1 MRVRAIKDL
10 TQLSDPDFFAAIA
23 EGISL
28 VVKNVARLQA
38 GAAALGESKQMHP
51 ARVLSTVAEEEVAK
65 VLILLDAVRCPR
77 APGER
82 LAGQLARFND
92 HLAKGL
98 YARACGMRPGTLAE
112 LQEYVDNHREEFYL
126 DGPNDVDWIFR
137 NEVLEGREGAFYVD
151 YVARDDGHH
160 WSDPSM
166 YEDLYLGPLEP
177 AAVKTA
183 RSIHDT
189 GLCSA
194 ASLAVVAEIW
204 RTNPVEP
211 ETHFSAIRELNVR
224 TLRALDERGLLGE
237 QPSDVYSWI
246 ANEWQFPMY
255 GLDLSKIKVD
265 LETLRERQRNW
276 SPDWY

>member
-77 APGER
+77 TPGER

-137 NEVLEGREGAFYVD
+137 NEVLEGREGALYVD

-166 YEDLYLGPLEP
+166 YEDLYFGPLEP

-183 RSIHDT
+183 RSLHDA

-194 ASLAVVAEIW
+194 ASLAIVAEIW
-204 RTNPVEP
+204 RANPVEP

-224 TLRALDERGLLGE
+224 TLRTLDERGLLAE
-237 QPSDVYSWI
+237 QSSDVYSWI

-265 LETLRERQRNW
+265 LEMLRERQRNW